1 MASIANDP
9 GGRRR
14 ILFVSPDG
22 KRKTVR
28 LGKVSGRAAE
38 GVKYRVEQL
47 LEAIMLKRPLEADLA
62 QWVADLDSRMA
73 KKLAAVGLIPK
84 RQGKASATLGPFLTD
99 YVKKRIDVKPAT
111 KEVWS

>member
-14 ILFVSPDG
+14 ILFVNPNG
-22 KRKTVR
+22 ERKAIR

-47 LEAIMLKRPLEADLA
+47 LESQSLKRAMEADLA
-62 QWVADLDSRMA
+62 QWVADLDAPWPRNLLP
-73 KKLAAVGLIPK
+73 LA
-84 RQGKASATLGPFLTD
+84 
-99 YVKKRIDVKPAT
+99 
-111 KEVWS
+111 